1 MNILAIPTT
10 VGLSKPQSGGQN
22 RFCNL
27 VKCQAANNRIV
38 VLEPTHLYD
47 ESDDDVAQVYT
58 YHDIEAF
65 RRKLSIFRDS
75 NPDFIRKAARI
86 IRDEEIDLI
95 QITHP
100 SGALAARILGFLTR
114 RKIKIVYDAHNV
126 ESDFIQQTFANH
138 NHYSPMERKLI
149 PAYTNLLERV
159 SCKYLFDHITAVSDN
174 DAATFRRRYH
184 LKDGTISVIPSGCTI
199 RSRMS
204 DGARDKIREEMGLHP
219 TDVAVFF
226 HGLYRHP
233 PNREGFDLIQS
244 YIAPR
249 FADTYPDVS
258 FVIGGTQ
265 VPEFEEANVRSL
277 GFISDIQNIAG
288 ADIAIVPLR
297 SGGGTRLKIFDYMSA
312 CLPIVTT
319 KKGIEGIDAEHYEHA
334 IIVDDIDEEFIAGIR
349 YLIEHKDER
358 KRIGDNARALAE
370 EKYDWRIIGGNLE
383 DLYRTL
389 VSESGARH
397 TGFA

>member
-38 VLEPTHLYD
+38 VLEPAHLYD

-58 YHDIEAF
+58 YHDIEAL
-65 RRKLSIFRDS
+65 RRRLSIFRDI

-86 IRDEEIDLI
+86 IRDEEIDLV

-100 SGALAARILGFLTR
+100 SGALVARLLGLLTR
-114 RKIKIVYDAHNV
+114 RKITVVYDAHNV

-138 NHYSPMERKLI
+138 NHYSLVERKLI

-159 SCKYLFDHITAVSDN
+159 SCKYLVDHITAVSDN
-174 DAATFRRRYH
+174 DAGTFRRRYH
-184 LKDGTISVIPSGCTI
+184 LKDGTISVVPSGCSI
-199 RSRMS
+199 RPRIS
-204 DGARDKIREEMGLHP
+204 DEARTRIREEMGLHP
-219 TDVAVFF
+219 ADIAVFF

-249 FADTYPDVS
+249 FADTNPDVS

-265 VPEFEEANVRSL
+265 VPKFEEANVRSL
-277 GFISDIQNIAG
+277 GFITDIQNIAG

-312 CLPIVTT
+312 GLPIVTT

-349 YLIEHKDER
+349 YLIDDKDER

-370 EKYDWRIIGGNLE
+370 AKYDWRIIGGNLE

-389 VSESGARH
+389 VSGSGARH

>member
-38 VLEPTHLYD
+38 VIEPDHLYD

-58 YHDIEAF
+58 YRDIEAF
-65 RRKLSIFRDS
+65 RRKLSIFRDI

-86 IRDEEIDLI
+86 IRDEEIDLV

-100 SGALAARILGFLTR
+100 SGALAARMLGLLTR
-114 RKIKIVYDAHNV
+114 RKIKVVYDAHNV

-138 NHYSPMERKLI
+138 GHYSLIERKLI

-159 SCKYLFDHITAVSDN
+159 SCRYLFDHITSVSEN
-174 DAATFRRRYH
+174 DADTFRRRYH
-184 LKDGTISVIPSGCTI
+184 LKDGMVSVIPSGCNI

-204 DGARDKIREEMGLHP
+204 DEARNAVRKEMRLRP
-219 TDVAVFF
+219 EDIAVFF
-226 HGLYRHP
+226 HGLYTHP
-233 PNREGFDLIQS
+233 PNRQGFNLIQT
-244 YIAPR
+244 YIAPH
-249 FADTYPDVS
+249 FADTDPDVS
-258 FVIGGTQ
+258 FVVGGTQ

-277 GFISDIQNIAG
+277 GFITDIQSIAA

-297 SGGGTRLKIFDYMSA
+297 SGGGTKLKIFDYMSA
-312 CLPIVTT
+312 GLPIVTT
-319 KKGIEGIDAEHYEHA
+319 KKGIEGIDAENYEHA
-334 IIVDDIDEEFIAGIR
+334 IIVDDIDEDFIAGIR
-349 YLIEHKDER
+349 YLIENKEER

-370 EKYDWRIIGGNLE
+370 AEYDWRIIGRNLE

-389 VSESGARH
+389 VPESGCPP
-397 TGFA
+397 

>member
-38 VLEPTHLYD
+38 VLEPDHLHA
-47 ESDDDVAQVYT
+47 ESDDDVARVYT
-58 YHDIEAF
+58 YRDIEAL
-65 RRKLSIFRDS
+65 RRKLSIFRDI
-75 NPDFIRKAARI
+75 NPDFIRKTARI
-86 IRDEEIDLI
+86 IRDEEIDLV

-100 SGALAARILGFLTR
+100 SGAMVARMLGLLTR
-114 RKIKIVYDAHNV
+114 RKITIVYDAHNV
-126 ESDFIQQTFANH
+126 ESEFIQQTFANRGH
-138 NHYSPMERKLI
+138 HSPLERKLI

-159 SCKYLFDHITAVSDN
+159 SCKYLFDHITAVSEN
-174 DAATFRRRYH
+174 DADTFRRKYRI
-184 LKDGTISVIPSGCTI
+184 KDGTISVISSGCSI
-199 RSRMS
+199 RPQIS
-204 DGARDKIREEMGLHP
+204 DEARNKIREEMGLSP
-219 TDVAVFF
+219 GDIAVFF
-226 HGLYRHP
+226 HGLYGHP
-233 PNREGFDLIQS
+233 PNREAFDLIQT
-244 YIAPR
+244 YIAPH
-249 FADTYPDVS
+249 FADTDPNVS
-258 FVIGGTQ
+258 FVVGGTQ

-277 GFISDIQNIAG
+277 GFIADIQNIAG

-297 SGGGTRLKIFDYMSA
+297 SGGGTKLKIFDYMSA
-312 CLPIVTT
+312 GLPIVTT

-349 YLIEHKDER
+349 YLIENKDER

-370 EKYDWRIIGGNLE
+370 AKYDWRIIGGKLE

-389 VSESGARH
+389 VSKSGARH

>member
-27 VKCQAANNRIV
+27 VNCQAANNRVV
-38 VLEPTHLYD
+38 VLEPDHLHD
-47 ESDDDVAQVYT
+47 ERDDGVARVYT

-65 RRKLSIFRDS
+65 RRKLSIFRDI
-75 NPDFIRKAARI
+75 NPDFIHKTARI
-86 IRDEEIDLI
+86 IRDEEIDLV

-100 SGALAARILGFLTR
+100 SGAMVARILGLLTR
-114 RKIKIVYDAHNV
+114 RKLTIVYDAHNV

-138 NHYSPMERKLI
+138 GHYSALERKII

-159 SCKYLFDHITAVSDN
+159 SCRHLFDHITAVSDN
-174 DAATFRRRYH
+174 DAGTFRRRYH
-184 LKDGTISVIPSGCTI
+184 LKDGMISVIPSGCNV

-204 DGARDKIREEMGLHP
+204 DEARNAVREEMGLHP
-219 TDVAVFF
+219 TDIAVFF
-226 HGLYRHP
+226 HGLYTHP
-233 PNREGFDLIQS
+233 PNREGFDLIQT
-244 YIAPR
+244 YIAPQ
-249 FADTYPDVS
+249 FADTDPDVS
-258 FVIGGTQ
+258 FVVGGTR

-277 GFISDIQNIAG
+277 GFITDIQNISG
-288 ADIAIVPLR
+288 ADIAIVPLK

-312 CLPIVTT
+312 GLPIVAT
-319 KKGIEGIDAEHYEHA
+319 KKGIEGIDAENYEHA

-349 YLIEHKDER
+349 YLIEHKEER

-370 EKYDWRIIGGNLE
+370 AKYDWRIIGGKLE

-389 VSESGARH
+389 VPESGARH
-397 TGFA
+397 NGST